1 MDIAVQQTQQ
11 CYKIIAAGILI
22 LLVTPAAPSAA
33 RPEAIAQPAPPQPSL
48 QDAPTG
54 PCDPGLDQP
63 NYVAGVDVN
72 GNPVVAADA
81 PAQRVPV
88 PRAVMVPLKNRGGAH
103 RPGDAPYVEL
113 DGRSLDRLLNPPPG
127 CQPRKR

>member
-1 MDIAVQQTQQ
+1 MDIAVQQTQLY
-11 CYKIIAAGILI
+11 YKILTVWVLI
-22 LLVTPAAPSAA
+22 LLVIPATLSAA
-33 RPEAIAQPAPPQPSL
+33 TPGAIARPAPPEPLL

-63 NYVAGVDVN
+63 NYVLGVDVN
-72 GNPVVAADA
+72 GNPVAAADV
-81 PAQRVPV
+81 PAARVPV
-88 PRAVMVPLKNRGGAH
+88 PQGVMVPLKNRGGAH